1 MSSFADINVSQ
12 GSVATYARCGGM
24 FNIRVTANLQ
34 RNLPVKSFVNRLWF
48 DRVMVMSLWPRF
60 LAHRVCI
67 YSSLTWVVPVTSYSP
82 HLSRTR
88 HVVACRWPALSVRW
102 LVSGQLVWS
111 FADHKTMG
119 AKRWRRMMSLTHTL
133 MRSPADAFEYHLSA
147 AMLHA
152 RTSARIS
159 GPIFFIY
166 APFYYATEY
175 FVIYLKLANT
185 DNKKHSKNTGL
196 QDRQA
201 E

>member
-12 GSVATYARCGGM
+12 GSVATYAGCGGM

-48 DRVMVMSLWPRF
+48 DRIMVISLWPRF

-88 HVVACRWPALSVRW
+88 QVVACRWPALSVRW

-133 MRSPADAFEYHLSA
+133 MRSPADVFEFTIFQLRCYT
-147 AMLHA
+147 HA
-152 RTSARIS
+152 PRPGSV
-159 GPIFFIY
+159 
-166 APFYYATEY
+166 APFSSSMHL
-175 FVIYLKLANT
+175 FIM
-185 DNKKHSKNTGL
+185 
-196 QDRQA
+196 RQNISLFI
-201 E
+201 